1 MTKLERLKEVMAV
14 QTTTYNTRLMNEYIL
29 DYVKELGGCK
39 VIKKDGNI
47 YITKGQADV
56 YPCVVAHTDTVHD
69 IEKELHVVQVGDVLL
84 SVNEKYERC
93 GIGGDD
99 KVGIFVALEILR
111 STDVCKIA
119 FFRDEEVGC
128 VGSLVANMKFFDN
141 VAFVLQCDRKGYE
154 DFVNEIFY
162 SKLYSD
168 EFSYAIQGLLYK
180 YGRVESDGGL
190 TDVYQLTEN
199 GLEVCVANLSCGY
212 YDPHSDN
219 EYIKINEVFAT
230 LDLVQEIVNDLG
242 DRRWSIS
249 KHDRDNSTCYAGYD
263 YSGYDNSYDIYDRY
277 DTGSYR
283 RYGGGKNRVQRFNHT
298 IKDSTWGDEDRDKK
312 LGGYLIPD
320 AVCSCC
326 GGKEK
331 LSYDET
337 IDRYFCFGCDDY
349 VFDEDVEFVSP
360 KSENVRDYIVDRDR
374 LVNNTDRLDDWE
386 DTDDV
391 PF

>member
-1 MTKLERLKEVMAV
+1 MTKLERLKDVMAV
-14 QTTTYNTRLMNEYIL
+14 QTTSYNTRLMNDYIL
-29 DYVKELGGCK
+29 KYVKELGGCK

-47 YITKGQADV
+47 YVTKGQADI

-99 KVGIFVALEILR
+99 KVGIFVALEVLR
-111 STDVCKIA
+111 NTDVCKVA

-128 VGSLVANMKFFDN
+128 VGSTVAFMKFFDN
-141 VAFVLQCDRKGYE
+141 VSFVLQCDRRGYE

-162 SKLYSD
+162 TKLYSD
-168 EFSYAIQGLLYK
+168 EFSNAIQGLLYK

-199 GLEVCVANLSCGY
+199 GLDVCVANLSCGY

-219 EYIKINEVFAT
+219 EFIKINEVYST
-230 LDLVQEIVNDLG
+230 LDLVQEICNDLG
-242 DRRWSIS
+242 DSRWEMP
-249 KHDRDNSTCYAGYD
+249 KKDRDS
-263 YSGYDNSYDIYDRY
+263 YSSYNDDDVWGDEWTSRY
-277 DTGSYR
+277 DTGNYR
-283 RYGGGKNRVQRFNHT
+283 ARGKSNYKQH
-298 IKDSTWGDEDRDKK
+298 IPEEWTWNDEDKSR
-312 LGGYLIPD
+312 GGYLIPD
-320 AVCSCC
+320 ATCGCC

-349 VFDEDVEFVSP
+349 VFDEDVEFTSN
-360 KSENVRDYIVDRDR
+360 KADNVREYIEDRDR
-374 LVNNTDRLDDWE
+374 LISGRNNDDF
-386 DTDDV
+386 DYDDI

>member
-14 QTTTYNTRLMNEYIL
+14 QTTSYNTRLMNDYIL
-29 DYVKELGGCK
+29 KYVKDLGGCK
-39 VIKKDGNI
+39 VMKKDGNI
-47 YITKGQADV
+47 YVTKGEGDV

-84 SVNEKYERC
+84 SVNDKYERC

-99 KVGIFVALEILR
+99 KVGIFVALEVLR
-111 STDVCKIA
+111 NTDVCKVA

-128 VGSLVANMKFFDN
+128 VGSTVAYMKFFDN
-141 VAFVLQCDRKGYE
+141 VSFALQCDRRGYE

-162 SKLYSD
+162 TKLYSD
-168 EFSYAIQGLLYK
+168 EFSNAIQGLLYK

-199 GLEVCVANLSCGY
+199 GLDVCVANLSCGY

-219 EYIKINEVFAT
+219 EFIKINEVYST
-230 LDLVQEIVNDLG
+230 LDLVQEICNDLG
-242 DRRWSIS
+242 DSRWEIS
-249 KHDRDNSTCYAGYD
+249 KEDRDGYTGHKSSWDGDEADD
-263 YSGYDNSYDIYDRY
+263 YYGGVKY
-277 DTGSYR
+277 DTGNYRARGGMKTSY
-283 RYGGGKNRVQRFNHT
+283 KKHMP
-298 IKDSTWGDEDRDKK
+298 DEWTWGDEDKAK
-312 LGGYLIPD
+312 GGYLIPD
-320 AVCSCC
+320 ATCGCC

-349 VFDEDVEFVSP
+349 IFDDDVEFSSP
-360 KSENVRDYIVDRDR
+360 SSNDVREYIEDRDR
-374 LVNNTDRLDDWE
+374 LISGKRDD
-386 DTDDV
+386 DFGYDDL

>member
-14 QTTTYNTRLMNEYIL
+14 QTTSYNTRLMNDYIL
-29 DYVKELGGCK
+29 KYVKELGGCK
-39 VIKKDGNI
+39 VIKRDGNI
-47 YITKGQADV
+47 YVTKGQADV

-99 KVGIFVALEILR
+99 KVGIFVALEVLR
-111 STDVCKIA
+111 NTDVCKVA

-128 VGSLVANMKFFDN
+128 VGSAVAYMKFFDN
-141 VAFVLQCDRKGYE
+141 VSFVLQCDRRGYE

-162 SKLYSD
+162 TKLYSD
-168 EFSYAIQGLLYK
+168 EFSNAIQGLLYK

-199 GLEVCVANLSCGY
+199 GLDVCVANLSCGY

-219 EYIKINEVFAT
+219 EFIKISEVYAT
-230 LDLVQEIVNDLG
+230 LDLVQEICNDLG
-242 DRRWSIS
+242 DSRWEIPES
-249 KHDRDNSTCYAGYD
+249 DRSAYTRYD
-263 YSGYDNSYDIYDRY
+263 DDDIWGDEYTKRY
-277 DTGSYR
+277 DTGNYR
-283 RYGGGKNRVQRFNHT
+283 ARGKRTYGQHLPEEW
-298 IKDSTWGDEDRDKK
+298 TWGDEDKSR
-312 LGGYLIPD
+312 GGYLVPD
-320 AVCSCC
+320 ATCACC

-337 IDRYFCFGCDDY
+337 IERYFCFGCDDY
-349 VFDEDVEFVSP
+349 VFDEDVIFSSD
-360 KSENVRDYIVDRDR
+360 KSDNVREYIEDRDR
-374 LVNNTDRLDDWE
+374 LMSSRRDDLF
-386 DTDDV
+386 DDDGI
-391 PF
+391 PY

>member
-1 MTKLERLKEVMAV
+1 MTRLDRLKDVMAV
-14 QTTTYNTRLMNEYIL
+14 QTTSYNTRLMNDYIL
-29 DYVKELGGCK
+29 KYVKELGGCK

-47 YITKGQADV
+47 YVTKGKADI

-69 IEKELHVVQVGDVLL
+69 IEKELHVIQVEDVLL
-84 SVNEKYERC
+84 SVNDKYERC

-99 KVGIFVALEILR
+99 KVGIFVALELLR
-111 STDVCKIA
+111 NTSACKVA

-128 VGSLVANMKFFDN
+128 VGSGLADMKFFDD

-168 EFSYAIQGLLYK
+168 EFSNAIQGLLFK

-199 GLEVCVANLSCGY
+199 GLDVCVANLSCGY

-219 EYIKINEVFAT
+219 EYIKIHEVFAT
-230 LDLVQEIVNDLG
+230 SELVQELANDLG
-242 DRRWSIS
+242 DRRWDMPRA
-249 KHDRDNSTCYAGYD
+249 DRESYSNFTGGYGDEWNSAT
-263 YSGYDNSYDIYDRY
+263 SRH
-277 DTGSYR
+277 DTGNYRAYGKSKAKKSY
-283 RYGGGKNRVQRFNHT
+283 NDHLP
-298 IKDSTWGDEDRDKK
+298 DEWTWEDEDKSK
-312 LGGYLIPD
+312 GGYLVPD
-320 AVCSCC
+320 ATCGCC

-337 IDRYFCFGCDDY
+337 ISRYFCFGCDDY
-349 VFDEDVEFVSP
+349 VFDEDVEFSSE
-360 KSENVRDYIVDRDR
+360 KSDNVRQYIEDRDR
-374 LVNNTDRLDDWE
+374 LINSSRDEGSWDD
-386 DTDDV
+386 DDM